1 MRALTT
7 AKALPAGEGLRL
19 GSRRGREL
27 IFKVT
32 GEDTNGALDF
42 FTVKV
47 APKNGPP
54 LHVHHASDEAI
65 YVLRG
70 RFKVVVGDETFYCDE
85 GGFVF
90 MPASLPHAFINLT
103 DEEGE
108 IIATYTPGG
117 SQVFYEEIGRA
128 VLDGADRETE
138 ASIFA
143 KHNMTLLG
151 PPLSA
156 D

>member
-1 MRALTT
+1 M
-7 AKALPAGEGLRL
+7 

-27 IFKVT
+27 TCKVT

-42 FTVKV
+42 FTAKV

-54 LHVHHASDEAI
+54 LHVHHTRDEAI

-70 RFKVVVGDETFYCDE
+70 RFKVVVGDETYSCDE
-85 GGFVF
+85 GGFAF

-103 DEEGE
+103 DDEEE
-108 IIATYTPGG
+108 IIVTYTPGG
-117 SQVFYEEIGRA
+117 SQVFYEEIGRT
-128 VLDGADRETE
+128 VRKGAGGETE

-143 KHNMTLLG
+143 KHDMTVLG

>member
-1 MRALTT
+1 MKVMTT

-19 GSRRGREL
+19 GSNPSPQL

-42 FTVKV
+42 FTIKV

-54 LHVHHASDEAI
+54 LHIHNTRDEVI
-65 YVLRG
+65 FVLSG
-70 RFKVVVGDETFYCDE
+70 RFKVVMADETYYCDKE
-85 GGFVF
+85 GLVF
-90 MPASLPHAFINLT
+90 IPAGMPHAFVNLA

-108 IIATYTPGG
+108 IIVIFTPGG
-117 SQVFYEEIGRA
+117 TQAFYEEIGRSA
-128 VLDGADRETE
+128 HDRET
-138 ASIFA
+138 AAAIFA
-143 KHNMTLLG
+143 KHDMTLLG

-156 D
+156 DQD